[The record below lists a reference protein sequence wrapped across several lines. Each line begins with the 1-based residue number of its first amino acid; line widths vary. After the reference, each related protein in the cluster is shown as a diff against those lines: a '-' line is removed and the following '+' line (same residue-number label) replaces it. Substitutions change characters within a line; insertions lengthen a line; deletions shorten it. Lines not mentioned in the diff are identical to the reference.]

1 MFYRSFYCILRCIVN
16 VCAAKEEKNSGQ
28 TVCERIVACFG
39 SACVLLILVIK
50 SKWSSFPFT
59 FLPSHFLI
67 VLTLCMSECECE
79 CECVYGAE
87 CPHKMHLLCN
97 NRQEVGFS
105 KTAERKMD
113 PR

>member
-1 MFYRSFYCILRCIVN
+1 MFYRSFYCILRCCIVN
-16 VCAAKEEKNSGQ
+16 VCAEEKNSGR

-39 SACVLLILVIK
+39 SAFELLILAIK

-59 FLPSHFLI
+59 FLLSHFLI
-67 VLTLCMSECECE
+67 VSV
-79 CECVYGAE
+79 CVNESVCGAQ

-97 NRQEVGFS
+97 NRQEVGFG
-105 KTAERKMD
+105 KTAKRKMD